1 MNIESHDLFA
11 KHYVPMAQAH
21 LEVGRAL
28 DAETVQVQPSRDLS
42 ADLWRLKATGLLP
55 IGSAEFVGRGSMG
68 MGFEARK
75 QAAAIGASV
84 VLFRLTPAK
93 IKTIRRGP
101 DGAIDL
107 EPVLADPP
115 ASMSSRSYYVVQ
127 SFFLA
132 KAPSNEA

>member
-101 DGAIDL
+101 DGAIASIARRI
-107 EPVLADPP
+107 LAF
-115 ASMSSRSYYVVQ
+115 ASAFCCSTSRCLLMMANV
-127 SFFLA
+127 
-132 KAPSNEA
+132 